1 MKALRQN
8 IRHHSN
14 TRIAEHRSSGQFSGQ
29 RTGCDD
35 SGPMA
40 SLFLPAVLAL
50 SSPSLLCESHPP
62 PSGSSN
68 GSPSPTSVIQARSNR
83 GTAADAEALFT
94 SPSSVT
100 PGIPSQAET
109 REPLLEFPL
118 LLSLSE
124 STRQRPAFFLLKASS
139 DWGS

>member
-14 TRIAEHRSSGQFSGQ
+14 TRIAEHRSSGQFSWQ

-40 SLFLPAVLAL
+40 SPFPPAILAL
-50 SSPSLLCESHPP
+50 SSLNLLCESHPP

-83 GTAADAEALFT
+83 GTAADAEAFT

-124 STRQRPAFFLLKASS
+124 STRQRPVFFLLKASS
-139 DWGS
+139 DWGC